1 MKTDVDPATGSRQN
15 QQMKLHRILALVSRH
30 LYLYRRSLPR
40 IMEIFYW
47 PFLDLVIWGFIT
59 LYLARA
65 GGHLPGMV
73 TFFLGALILWD
84 MLFRSHQGITISFLE
99 ELWARNL
106 MNLFASPL
114 KPGEFLAAT
123 LLMSLFKVTCVSV
136 VMTLCAIVFYSY
148 NLLQVGLWLI
158 PFVFNLVL
166 LGWTIGVFTTSL
178 IMRFGQE
185 AEVLAW
191 SMVFLFQPISCVF
204 YPMEVLP
211 PWLRMLAMM
220 NPAAHIFEGLRSVV
234 STGAAPTTIL
244 VWAFGLNGLVAAA
257 AITWFY
263 RTFAYCKERGL
274 LVRVGE

>member
-1 MKTDVDPATGSRQN
+1 
-15 QQMKLHRILALVSRH
+15 MKLHRITALLVRH
-30 LYLYRRSLPR
+30 LYRRSLPR

-59 LYLARA
+59 LYLARYQSQV
-65 GGHLPGMV
+65 PGFV

-84 MLFRSHQGITISFLE
+84 MLFRSQQGITIAFLE

-114 KPGEFLAAT
+114 KPSEFLTAT
-123 LLMSLFKVTCVSV
+123 MAMSIMKVTVVSI
-136 VMTLCAIVFYSY
+136 VMAGSALLFYSY
-148 NLLQVGLWLI
+148 NILIIGAWLM
-158 PFVFNLVL
+158 PFVLNLVIT
-166 LGWTIGVFTTSL
+166 GWIIGVFTTSL

-204 YPMEVLP
+204 YPLEVLP
-211 PWLRMLAMM
+211 TWLQMIAWA
-220 NPAAHIFEGLRSVV
+220 NPAAHIFEGMRTVLSARALPL
-234 STGAAPTTIL
+234 GDLA
-244 VWAFGLNGLVAAA
+244 WAVCLNGVFLVVVVA
-257 AITWFY
+257 WFY
-263 RTFAYCKERGL
+263 RTVAYCKEHGL

>member
-1 MKTDVDPATGSRQN
+1 MKV
-15 QQMKLHRILALVSRH
+15 HRIMALVVRH

-59 LYLARA
+59 LYLARFQNQI
-65 GGHLPGMV
+65 PGFV

-84 MLFRSHQGITISFLE
+84 ILFRAQQGITISFLE
-99 ELWARNL
+99 EIWARNL

-114 KPGEFLAAT
+114 KPSEFLAAT
-123 LLMSLFKVTCVSV
+123 MVMSIFKVTCVSI
-136 VMTLCAIVFYSY
+136 VMALCAVLFYSY
-148 NLLQVGLWLI
+148 NIFMIGLWLF
-158 PFVFNLVL
+158 PFVINLVVT
-166 LGWTIGVFTTSL
+166 GWIVGVFTTSL

-204 YPMEVLP
+204 YPMDVLP
-211 PWLRMLAMM
+211 GWLRAIAWA
-220 NPAAHIFEGLRSVV
+220 NPAAHVFEGMRAVL
-234 STGAAPTTIL
+234 STSTQPVMNL
-244 VWAFGLNGLVAAA
+244 LWASGLNVVLLVAM
-257 AITWFY
+257 IMWFY
-263 RTFAYCKERGL
+263 RTFAYCKEQGL

>member
-1 MKTDVDPATGSRQN
+1 MKS
-15 QQMKLHRILALVSRH
+15 HRIIALVLRH

-59 LYLARA
+59 VYLSRYQSQI
-65 GGHLPGMV
+65 PGFV

-84 MLFRSHQGITISFLE
+84 MLFRAQQGITISFLE

-114 KPGEFLAAT
+114 KPSEFLAAT
-123 LLMSLFKVTCVSV
+123 MVMSILKVTCVSV
-136 VMTLCAIVFYSY
+136 IMALCALLFYSY
-148 NLLQVGLWLI
+148 NVFVMGLWLM

-166 LGWTIGVFTTSL
+166 TGWVIGVFTTSL

-211 PWLRMLAMM
+211 AWLQPVAWA
-220 NPAAHIFEGLRSVV
+220 NPASHIFEGMRVV
-234 STGAAPTTIL
+234 LSTGQAPLTNL
-244 VWAFGLNGLVAAA
+244 AWAVGLNGLLLLAAVA
-257 AITWFY
+257 WFY
-263 RTFAYCKERGL
+263 QTFAYCKEQGL
-274 LVRVGE
+274 LVRIGE

>member
-1 MKTDVDPATGSRQN
+1 
-15 QQMKLHRILALVSRH
+15 MKLHRITALIFRH

-59 LYLARA
+59 LYLARYQPQV
-65 GGHLPGMV
+65 PGFV

-84 MLFRSHQGITISFLE
+84 ILFRAQQGITITFLE

-114 KPGEFLAAT
+114 KPSEFLVAT
-123 LLMSLFKVTCVSV
+123 MAMSIMKVTAVSI
-136 VMTLCAIVFYSY
+136 VMAVCALVFYSY
-148 NLLQVGLWLI
+148 NVLIIGLWLG
-158 PFVFNLVL
+158 PFVLNLVIT
-166 LGWTIGVFTTSL
+166 GWIIGVFTTSL

-211 PWLRMLAMM
+211 GWLQGIAWV
-220 NPAAHIFEGLRSVV
+220 NPAAHIFEGMRAVLT
-234 STGAAPTTIL
+234 TGQTPLSHLA
-244 VWAFGLNGLVAAA
+244 WAVGLNGVLLVGVVG
-257 AITWFY
+257 WFY
-263 RTFAYCKERGL
+263 RTMAYCKDQGL

>member
-1 MKTDVDPATGSRQN
+1 
-15 QQMKLHRILALVSRH
+15 MKLHRIFALVVRH
-30 LYLYRRSLPR
+30 VYLYRRSLPR

-59 LYLARA
+59 LYLARYQSQ
-65 GGHLPGMV
+65 LPGFV

-123 LLMSLFKVTCVSV
+123 LVMSIFKVTCVSI
-136 VMTLCAIVFYSY
+136 VMAICALLFYSY
-148 NLLQVGLWLI
+148 NVLTIGLWLI
-158 PFVFNLVL
+158 PFVVNLVVT
-166 LGWTIGVFTTSL
+166 GWVIGVFTTSL

-204 YPMEVLP
+204 YPMDVLP
-211 PWLRMLAMM
+211 AWLKSVAWA
-220 NPAAHIFEGLRSVV
+220 NPAAHVFEGMRAVLG
-234 STGAAPTTIL
+234 GAAPPL
-244 VWAFGLNGLVAAA
+244 AHLAWAGGLNTLLLVAMIA
-257 AITWFY
+257 WFH
-263 RTFAYCKERGL
+263 RTFAYCKDQGL
-274 LVRVGE
+274 LVRIGE

>member
-1 MKTDVDPATGSRQN
+1 MR
-15 QQMKLHRILALVSRH
+15 MKLHRVGALVARH

-59 LYLARA
+59 LYLAKFQPQV
-65 GGHLPGMV
+65 PGFV

-84 MLFRSHQGITISFLE
+84 MLFRSQQGITISFLE

-114 KPGEFLAAT
+114 TPGEFLAAT
-123 LLMSLFKVTCVSV
+123 IAMSIFKVTCVSV
-136 VMTLCAIVFYSY
+136 VMGICAWLFYGY
-148 NLLQVGLWLI
+148 NVLVMGLWLL
-158 PFVFNLVL
+158 PFVLSLVVT
-166 LGWTIGVFTTSL
+166 GWVIGVLTTSL

-185 AEVLAW
+185 AEILAW

-204 YPMEVLP
+204 YPMDVLP
-211 PWLRMLAMM
+211 GWLQGVAMV
-220 NPAAHIFEGLRSVV
+220 NPAAHIFEGMRDVL
-234 STGAAPTTIL
+234 GAQQAPL
-244 VWAFGLNGLVAAA
+244 VHLGWAVGLNAALLVVM
-257 AITWFY
+257 IVLFY
-263 RTFAYCKERGL
+263 KTFAYCKLQGS